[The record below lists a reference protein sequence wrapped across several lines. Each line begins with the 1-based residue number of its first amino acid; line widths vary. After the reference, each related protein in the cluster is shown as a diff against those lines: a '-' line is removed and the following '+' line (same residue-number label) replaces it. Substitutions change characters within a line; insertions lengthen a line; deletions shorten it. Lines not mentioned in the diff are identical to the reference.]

1 MPPAA
6 TSLPASAFA
15 AAPASGPVS
24 AFAPFYPA
32 AAAGAFPALAG
43 LPVSQRVSQPA
54 SQPVSQRV
62 SQPVS
67 PTPLSAL
74 ASVARPGPVGQGFVP
89 AAGGA
94 RVALAAVP
102 SVFRCGELPPGIQ
115 PGIPTGFAGLDAEIP
130 GGGWPVGALTEV
142 LCDTCGAGETSL
154 LLPALRYLTR
164 AADWR
169 GRGLLLIDP
178 PHLPYAPA
186 LAETGIDLDLLAVVR
201 PKTEED
207 ALWAAEQALR
217 SGAAGAVLIWAR
229 PVRGTDSAQRYQR
242 LRRLQLAAAAGGGL
256 GIVFSATSAATLSTP
271 AALRVSLSMTAQG
284 RLAVTLVKRR
294 GLAQPKTV
302 TLSPRR
308 LPVPYLAGVPSGR
321 SAAGVSPAA
330 MEADSATTAGF
341 DAADTGAATATTT
354 TTTAAAPGPLSRS
367 MSAVRAVAARLTRE
381 RDFHR
386 VR

>member
-1 MPPAA
+1 MPPATA
-6 TSLPASAFA
+6 PLPAA
-15 AAPASGPVS
+15 
-24 AFAPFYPA
+24 AFAPESDSGLASSFASFHPSA
-32 AAAGAFPALAG
+32 DPGVFPTLAG
-43 LPVSQRVSQPA
+43 LPAA
-54 SQPVSQRV
+54 S
-62 SQPVS
+62 
-67 PTPLSAL
+67 SAS
-74 ASVARPGPVGQGFVP
+74 ATRP
-89 AAGGA
+89 AAA
-94 RVALAAVP
+94 RVALSAVP
-102 SVFRCGELPPGIQ
+102 SVFRCGELPPGIA

-186 LAETGIDLDLLAVVR
+186 LAEAGIDLDLLAVVR
-201 PKTEED
+201 PMTEED

-242 LRRLQLAAAAGGGL
+242 LRRLQIAAAAGGGL
-256 GIVFSATSAATLSTP
+256 GVVFSATSAATLSTP
-271 AALRVSLSMTAQG
+271 AALRLSLSMTAQG
-284 RLAVTLVKRR
+284 RLEVTLVKRR

-321 SAAGVSPAA
+321 GAAGGTPVPAV
-330 MEADSATTAGF
+330 AD
-341 DAADTGAATATTT
+341 AATAG
-354 TTTAAAPGPLSRS
+354 TAAARGPLARS
-367 MSAVRAVAARLTRE
+367 MSAVRAVAARLARD
-381 RDFHR
+381 RDFDPAR
-386 VR
+386 

>member
-1 MPPAA
+1 M
-6 TSLPASAFA
+6 PASAFA
-15 AAPASGPVS
+15 SFHPAAPVVT
-24 AFAPFYPA
+24 
-32 AAAGAFPALAG
+32 FPALAG
-43 LPVSQRVSQPA
+43 LPPSTV
-54 SQPVSQRV
+54 
-62 SQPVS
+62 
-67 PTPLSAL
+67 L
-74 ASVARPGPVGQGFVP
+74 AGRAGQGFVP

-94 RVALAAVP
+94 RVSLASVP
-102 SVFRCGELPPGIQ
+102 AVFRCGELPPGIA

-186 LAETGIDLDLLAVVR
+186 LAEAGIDLDLLAVVR
-201 PKTEED
+201 PKTQED

-229 PVRGTDSAQRYQR
+229 SVRGTDSAQRYQR

-271 AALRVSLSMTAQG
+271 AALRLSLSMTAQG
-284 RLAVTLVKRR
+284 RLEVTLVKRR

-302 TLSPRR
+302 AVSPRR

-321 SAAGVSPAA
+321 PAADAAAAAAAAAPAAAAGVVPA
-330 MEADSATTAGF
+330 S
-341 DAADTGAATATTT
+341 
-354 TTTAAAPGPLSRS
+354 GPLARS

-381 RDFHR
+381 RDFHPAR
-386 VR
+386 

>member
-1 MPPAA
+1 MPPVAA
-6 TSLPASAFA
+6 PLPSAAFAAVPASGPASAFA
-15 AAPASGPVS
+15 PFHPAAPVGS
-24 AFAPFYPA
+24 
-32 AAAGAFPALAG
+32 FPGLAG
-43 LPVSQRVSQPA
+43 LPESSPA
-54 SQPVSQRV
+54 SS
-62 SQPVS
+62 
-67 PTPLSAL
+67 SA
-74 ASVARPGPVGQGFVP
+74 ASRPGARGHDFMP

-94 RVALAAVP
+94 RVSLSAVP
-102 SVFRCGELPPGIQ
+102 SVFRCGELPPGIA

-142 LCDTCGAGETSL
+142 LCDTCGAGEASL

-169 GRGLLLIDP
+169 GRGLLLVDP

-186 LAETGIDLDLLAVVR
+186 LAEAGIDLDLLAVVR

-256 GIVFSATSAATLSTP
+256 GIVFSASSAATLSTP
-271 AALRVSLSMTAQG
+271 AALRLSLSMTAQG
-284 RLAVTLVKRR
+284 RLEVTLVKRR

-302 TLSPRR
+302 AVSPRR
-308 LPVPYLAGVPSGR
+308 LPVPYLAGVPSR
-321 SAAGVSPAA
+321 RAVAGVHSGPRADEPAA
-330 MEADSATTAGF
+330 NPP
-341 DAADTGAATATTT
+341 
-354 TTTAAAPGPLSRS
+354 AAAPGPLARS

-381 RDFHR
+381 RDFNPSR
-386 VR
+386 

>member
-6 TSLPASAFA
+6 NALPSSAFA
-15 AAPASGPVS
+15 AAPAAGPSS
-24 AFAPFYPA
+24 AIAPFH
-32 AAAGAFPALAG
+32 
-43 LPVSQRVSQPA
+43 
-54 SQPVSQRV
+54 
-62 SQPVS
+62 
-67 PTPLSAL
+67 
-74 ASVARPGPVGQGFVP
+74 P

-102 SVFRCGELPPGIQ
+102 SVFRCGELPPGIE
-115 PGIPTGFAGLDAEIP
+115 PGIPTGFDGLDAEIP

-186 LAETGIDLDLLAVVR
+186 LAEAGVDLDLLAVVR

-271 AALRVSLSMTAQG
+271 AALRLALSMTAQG

-308 LPVPYLAGVPSGR
+308 LPVPCLAGVPSVRG
-321 SAAGVSPAA
+321 AAGVSPAA
-330 MEADSATTAGF
+330 
-341 DAADTGAATATTT
+341 GAASASTQ
-354 TTTAAAPGPLSRS
+354 GPLARS

-381 RDFHR
+381 RDFDPSR
-386 VR
+386 

>member
-6 TSLPASAFA
+6 APLPFAAFA
-15 AAPASGPVS
+15 AAPASGPAS
-24 AFAPFYPA
+24 AFASFHPSA
-32 AAAGAFPALAG
+32 TGAFPALAG
-43 LPVSQRVSQPA
+43 LPA
-54 SQPVSQRV
+54 S
-62 SQPVS
+62 S
-67 PTPLSAL
+67 P
-74 ASVARPGPVGQGFVP
+74 RPGSASRPGAASTGFVP

-94 RVALAAVP
+94 RVALASVP
-102 SVFRCGELPPGIQ
+102 SVFRCGELPPGIL

-142 LCDTCGAGETSL
+142 LCDTCGAGEASL

-186 LAETGIDLDLLAVVR
+186 LAEAGIDLDLLAVVR

-217 SGAAGAVLIWAR
+217 SGAAGAVLVWAR

-242 LRRLQLAAAAGGGL
+242 LRRLQIAAAAGGGL

-271 AALRVSLSMTAQG
+271 AALRLSLSMTAQG

-321 SAAGVSPAA
+321 GTAAGAPVPAVADTAPAPAA
-330 MEADSATTAGF
+330 
-341 DAADTGAATATTT
+341 AATA
-354 TTTAAAPGPLSRS
+354 PKGPLARS
-367 MSAVRAVAARLTRE
+367 MSAVRAVAARLVRD
-381 RDFHR
+381 RDFDPAR
-386 VR
+386 

>member
-1 MPPAA
+1 MPASA
-6 TSLPASAFA
+6 SASASAFA
-15 AAPASGPVS
+15 SFHPAAPAGT
-24 AFAPFYPA
+24 
-32 AAAGAFPALAG
+32 FPALAG
-43 LPVSQRVSQPA
+43 LPA
-54 SQPVSQRV
+54 SA
-62 SQPVS
+62 
-67 PTPLSAL
+67 AL
-74 ASVARPGPVGQGFVP
+74 PGRAGAGFVP

-102 SVFRCGELPPGIQ
+102 AVFRCGELPPGIA

-142 LCDTCGAGETSL
+142 LCDACGAGEVSL

-186 LAETGIDLDLLAVVR
+186 LAEAGIDLDLLAVVR
-201 PKTEED
+201 PRTEED

-217 SGAAGAVLIWAR
+217 SGAAGAVLLWAR

-256 GIVFSATSAATLSTP
+256 GIVFSATGAATLSTP
-271 AALRVSLSMTAQG
+271 AALRLSLSMTAQG
-284 RLAVTLVKRR
+284 RLEVTLVKRR

-302 TLSPRR
+302 AVSPRR

-321 SAAGVSPAA
+321 VAAGASSAPAGVA
-330 MEADSATTAGF
+330 SVA
-341 DAADTGAATATTT
+341 GAAPAS
-354 TTTAAAPGPLSRS
+354 GPLARS

-381 RDFHR
+381 RDFDPSR
-386 VR
+386 

>member
-1 MPPAA
+1 MPPA
-6 TSLPASAFA
+6 T
-15 AAPASGPVS
+15 APL
-24 AFAPFYPA
+24 PA
-32 AAAGAFPALAG
+32 AAFATESASGLTSSFASFHPSAAPGAFPALAG
-43 LPVSQRVSQPA
+43 LPAA
-54 SQPVSQRV
+54 SAPR
-62 SQPVS
+62 
-67 PTPLSAL
+67 
-74 ASVARPGPVGQGFVP
+74 P
-89 AAGGA
+89 AAA
-94 RVALAAVP
+94 RVALSAVP
-102 SVFRCGELPPGIQ
+102 SVFRCGELPPGIA

-142 LCDTCGAGETSL
+142 LCDTCGAGEASL

-169 GRGLLLIDP
+169 GRGLLLVDP

-186 LAETGIDLDLLAVVR
+186 LAEAGIDLDLLAVVR

-256 GIVFSATSAATLSTP
+256 GILFSASSAATLSTP
-271 AALRVSLSMTAQG
+271 AALRLSLSTSPHG

-321 SAAGVSPAA
+321 PAAASSAAGAA
-330 MEADSATTAGF
+330 PVPSASAAVAG
-341 DAADTGAATATTT
+341 AE
-354 TTTAAAPGPLSRS
+354 AAAGGLPGALARS
-367 MSAVRAVAARLTRE
+367 MSAVRAVTARLVRE
-381 RDFHR
+381 RDFGPSR
-386 VR
+386 